1 MERKELLE
9 YRTPTTKH
17 FLKRDGTIDV
27 EIYDENIHYLKNG
40 KYEIDLEEQ
49 KKIENRIKQKMDSLW
64 NN

>member
-40 KYEIDLEEQ
+40 KY
-49 KKIENRIKQKMDSLW
+49 
-64 NN
+64 